1 MHKYLKMMEIIT
13 FSYVLFIQK
22 IMKGRFSMNT
32 RQLTYFL
39 EIVKQR
45 NMNKAAEALYVSQ
58 PSISQYLSRLEQDL
72 GTPLF
77 HRQKGNMTLTPAG
90 KLYKEYAENVIGL
103 EINLKRSITALA
115 EVRSIRV
122 GINSIWCNIL
132 MATITPQFKAA
143 YPGIA
148 IEISEGNHKLLKR
161 MVADDEVDMAVIAT
175 DTLDALKNDNEL
187 LRYEEIVFAVSN
199 QNPYFEHNPEPLDK
213 LDIVNLVRSFAHDDF
228 ILTKESSSF
237 RGQVDQMFR
246 QCSFTPN
253 IVCETS
259 NIDTVRSMISHNIG
273 VGFIP
278 SSCALPGYDITYFS
292 LIPRLL
298 RINGIIYGKNLAF
311 TEAEKYLIHLI
322 KDFPLLKK
330 ENGTFARQ

>member
-1 MHKYLKMMEIIT
+1 
-13 FSYVLFIQK
+13 
-22 IMKGRFSMNT
+22 MNT

-58 PSISQYLSRLEQDL
+58 PSLSQYLARLEQDL

-77 HRQKGNMTLTPAG
+77 YRQKGNITLTPTG
-90 KLYKEYAENVIGL
+90 KLYKEYAENVIDL
-103 EINLKRSITALA
+103 EVNLKRNITSLA
-115 EVRSIRV
+115 GVRSIRV

-148 IEISEGNHKLLKR
+148 IEINEENHKLLKR
-161 MVADDEVDMAVIAT
+161 MVADDKVDMAVIAT
-175 DTLDALKNDNEL
+175 DTLDALQNDNEL

-199 QNPYFEHNPEPLDK
+199 QNPYFEHNPKPVDK
-213 LDIVNLVRSFAHDDF
+213 LNIVDLVHSFVYDEF
-228 ILTKESSSF
+228 ILTKENSSF

-246 QCSFTPN
+246 QCNFTPN

-259 NIDTVRSMISHNIG
+259 NIDTVRNMISHNIG

-298 RINGIIYGKNLAF
+298 RINGIIYGKHLAF
-311 TEAEKYLIHLI
+311 TEDEKYLIQLI

-330 ENGTFARQ
+330 ENGAFARQ

>member
-1 MHKYLKMMEIIT
+1 
-13 FSYVLFIQK
+13 
-22 IMKGRFSMNT
+22 MNT
-32 RQLTYFL
+32 KQLTYFL

-58 PSISQYLSRLEQDL
+58 PSLSQYLSRLEQEL
-72 GTPLF
+72 GASLF
-77 HRQKGNMTLTPAG
+77 YRQKGNMTPTPAG
-90 KLYKEYAENVIGL
+90 KLYQEYAEKVIGL
-103 EINLKRSITALA
+103 ESALKRSITSLA
-115 EVRSIRV
+115 GVRSIRI

-132 MATITPQFKAA
+132 MATITPLFKAA

-148 IEISEGNHKLLKR
+148 IEITESNHKLLKR
-161 MVADDEVDMAVIAT
+161 MVADDEVDLAIIAT
-175 DTLDALKNDNEL
+175 DTLDALQNDNEL
-187 LRYEEIVFAVSN
+187 LRYEEVVFAVSN
-199 QNPYFEHNPEPLDK
+199 QNPFFEYNPDPGNK

-228 ILTKESSSF
+228 ILTKENSSF

-246 QCSFTPN
+246 QCGFTPH

-311 TEAEKYLIHLI
+311 TEAEKYLLKLI